1 MKNILITIIILLSL
15 ITIYLIYISY
25 IKNREEKFTSYR
37 TVYISDN
44 IDNLNDRD
52 DRDGRDN
59 RNIISNTSGA
69 GTASREK
76 QATFAISSDVMV
88 KSIDYMKRNNKISR
102 YILGVST
109 DDYKFLIDPYINKY
123 ILNNKLSNTEV
134 FKDGI
139 FVCLSP
145 TRFGIEKCIWDF
157 TNKVIAYVYMSDYL
171 FIQALIKAYRQDKT
185 RIRLR
190 KIKLEDLKRSDKQF
204 DYLITYVVI
213 GSEYMAILKYS
224 RYFISGLKD
233 MDISRIKAFYPVIRA
248 NYESV
253 QYYFNKDTENTEN
266 TEDTENTRDT
276 SYDLYLSKDKMLLPI
291 MNYDIVNNI
300 ENFITRLEMPKDYL
314 EAIDESYGGNTEFG
328 SSGSYGCYG
337 NNKIVNKFECDS
349 YYTKEGN
356 PKDYYSIWDKKC
368 ATNEECPYYKKN
380 TRYENS
386 RGGCINGNCE
396 FPVGVKK
403 IGFTKYNDDE
413 YNRPLCYNCQD
424 TTDLNCCTNIKEL
437 QDKNANANG
446 NANANAV
453 GINNDYVFEND
464 TEDRKLNNLNTIIS
478 LLDYRSI

>member
-1 MKNILITIIILLSL
+1 MKYILITILILLSL

-44 IDNLNDRD
+44 IDNLNDYE
-52 DRDGRDN
+52 GRDIN
-59 RNIISNTSGA
+59 SSATASTASTASIASI
-69 GTASREK
+69 ASREK

-253 QYYFNKDTENTEN
+253 QYYFNKDTENTE
-266 TEDTENTRDT
+266 DTENTRDT
-276 SYDLYLSKDKMLLPI
+276 TYDLYLSNDKMLLPI

-314 EAIDESYGGNTEFG
+314 EVIDESYGGNTEFG

-337 NNKIVNKFECDS
+337 NSKIVNKFECDS

-403 IGFTKYNDDE
+403 IGYTKYNDED
-413 YNRPLCYNCQD
+413 YNRALCYNCQD
-424 TTDLNCCTNIKEL
+424 TTDLSCCANIKEF
-437 QDKNANANG
+437 QDKNGNSNG
-446 NANANAV
+446 NGNDV

-464 TEDRKLNNLNTIIS
+464 TEDRKKNNLNTIIS

>member
-1 MKNILITIIILLSL
+1 MKYILITILILLSL

-25 IKNREEKFTSYR
+25 IKSCKEKFTSYR
-37 TVYISDN
+37 TVYITDN

-52 DRDGRDN
+52 
-59 RNIISNTSGA
+59 IISNSSVA
-69 GTASREK
+69 STAK
-76 QATFAISSDVMV
+76 NATFAISSDIMV

-109 DDYKFLIDPYINKY
+109 DDYKLLIDPYINKY

-145 TRFGIEKCIWDF
+145 TRFGIEQCIWDF
-157 TNKVIAYVYMSDYL
+157 TNKVVAYVYMSDYL
-171 FIQALIKAYRQDKT
+171 FIQALIKAYRQDIKS
-185 RIRLR
+185 IRLR
-190 KIKLEDLKRSDKQF
+190 KIKLEDLKMSYKQF

-224 RYFISGLKD
+224 KYFISGLKD
-233 MDISRIKAFYPVIRA
+233 MDISRIKAFYPVIKA

-253 QYYFNKDTENTEN
+253 RFYFNKDTDNTDN
-266 TEDTENTRDT
+266 TEDTRDT
-276 SYDLYLSKDKMLLPI
+276 TYDLYLSKDKMLLPI

-314 EAIDESYGGNTEFG
+314 EVIDESYGGNTEFG

-403 IGFTKYNDDE
+403 IGFTKYNDEE
-413 YNRPLCYNCQD
+413 YNRPHCYNCQD
-424 TTDLNCCTNIKEL
+424 TTDLNCCANIKEF
-437 QDKNANANG
+437 QDKNG
-446 NANANAV
+446 I

>member
-1 MKNILITIIILLSL
+1 MKYILITILILLSL

-25 IKNREEKFTSYR
+25 IKSCKEKFTSYR
-37 TVYISDN
+37 TVYITDN

-52 DRDGRDN
+52 
-59 RNIISNTSGA
+59 IISNSSVA
-69 GTASREK
+69 STAK
-76 QATFAISSDVMV
+76 NATFAISSDIMV

-109 DDYKFLIDPYINKY
+109 DDYKLLIDPYINKY

-145 TRFGIEKCIWDF
+145 TRFGIEQCIWDF
-157 TNKVIAYVYMSDYL
+157 TNKVVAYVYMSDYL
-171 FIQALIKAYRQDKT
+171 FIQALIKAYRQDIKS
-185 RIRLR
+185 IRLR

-213 GSEYMAILKYS
+213 GSEYMAMLKYS
-224 RYFISGLKD
+224 KYFISGLKD
-233 MDISRIKAFYPVIRA
+233 MDISRIKAFYPVIKA

-253 QYYFNKDTENTEN
+253 RFYFNKDSDNTDN
-266 TEDTENTRDT
+266 TEDTRDT
-276 SYDLYLSKDKMLLPI
+276 TYDLYLSKDKMLLPI

-314 EAIDESYGGNTEFG
+314 EVIDESYGGNTEFG

-403 IGFTKYNDDE
+403 IGFTKYNDEE
-413 YNRPLCYNCQD
+413 YNRPHCYNCQD
-424 TTDLNCCTNIKEL
+424 TTDLNCCANIKEF
-437 QDKNANANG
+437 QDKNG
-446 NANANAV
+446 I

>member
-1 MKNILITIIILLSL
+1 MKYILITILILLSL

-25 IKNREEKFTSYR
+25 IKSCKEKFTSYR

-44 IDNLNDRD
+44 IDNLNDY
-52 DRDGRDN
+52 DN
-59 RNIISNTSGA
+59 RDINSSTTGEVRA
-69 GTASREK
+69 EK

-88 KSIDYMKRNNKISR
+88 KSIDYMKRNNKISK

-109 DDYKFLIDPYINKY
+109 DDYKLLIDPYINKY
-123 ILNNKLSNTEV
+123 ILNNNLSNTEI

-145 TRFGIEKCIWDF
+145 TRFGIEQCIWDF
-157 TNKVIAYVYMSDYL
+157 TNKVIAYIYMSDYL
-171 FIQALIKAYRQDKT
+171 FIQALIKAYRQDIKS
-185 RIRLR
+185 IRLR

-224 RYFISGLKD
+224 KYFISGLKD
-233 MDISRIKAFYPVIRA
+233 MDISRIKAFYPVIKA

-253 QYYFNKDTENTEN
+253 RFYFNKDTE
-266 TEDTENTRDT
+266 DTTH
-276 SYDLYLSKDKMLLPI
+276 DLYLSNDKMLLPI

-314 EAIDESYGGNTEFG
+314 EVIDESYGGDTEFG

-396 FPVGVKK
+396 FPIGVKK
-403 IGFTKYNDDE
+403 IGYTKYNDEE

-424 TTDLNCCTNIKEL
+424 TTDLNCCANIKEY
-437 QDKNANANG
+437 QDKIGNG
-446 NANANAV
+446 NGNDV
-453 GINNDYVFEND
+453 EINNDYIFEND
-464 TEDRKLNNLNTIIS
+464 TADRKKSNLNTIIS

>member
-1 MKNILITIIILLSL
+1 MKYILITILILLSL

-25 IKNREEKFTSYR
+25 IKSCKEKFTSYR
-37 TVYISDN
+37 TVYITDN

-52 DRDGRDN
+52 
-59 RNIISNTSGA
+59 IISNSSV
-69 GTASREK
+69 ASAAK
-76 QATFAISSDVMV
+76 NATFAISSDIMV

-109 DDYKFLIDPYINKY
+109 DDYKLLIDPYINKY

-145 TRFGIEKCIWDF
+145 TRFGIEQCIWDF
-157 TNKVIAYVYMSDYL
+157 TNKVVAYVYMSDYL
-171 FIQALIKAYRQDKT
+171 FIQALIKAYRQDIKS
-185 RIRLR
+185 IRLR
-190 KIKLEDLKRSDKQF
+190 KIKLEDLKRTDKQF

-224 RYFISGLKD
+224 KYFISGLKD
-233 MDISRIKAFYPVIRA
+233 MDISRIKAFYPVIKA

-253 QYYFNKDTENTEN
+253 RFYFNKDTDNTDN
-266 TEDTENTRDT
+266 TEDTRDT
-276 SYDLYLSKDKMLLPI
+276 TYDLYLSKDKMLLPI

-314 EAIDESYGGNTEFG
+314 EVIDESYGGNTEFG

-403 IGFTKYNDDE
+403 IGFTKYNDEE
-413 YNRPLCYNCQD
+413 YNRPHCYNCQD
-424 TTDLNCCTNIKEL
+424 TTDLNCCANIKEF
-437 QDKNANANG
+437 QDKNG
-446 NANANAV
+446 I

>member
-1 MKNILITIIILLSL
+1 MKYILITILILLSL

-25 IKNREEKFTSYR
+25 IKSCKEKFTSYR
-37 TVYISDN
+37 TVYITDN
-44 IDNLNDRD
+44 IDNLNDSD
-52 DRDGRDN
+52 
-59 RNIISNTSGA
+59 IISNSSVA
-69 GTASREK
+69 STAK
-76 QATFAISSDVMV
+76 NATFAISSDIMV

-109 DDYKFLIDPYINKY
+109 DDYKLLIDPYINKY

-145 TRFGIEKCIWDF
+145 TRFGIEQCIWDF
-157 TNKVIAYVYMSDYL
+157 TNKVVAYVYMSDYL
-171 FIQALIKAYRQDKT
+171 FIQALIKAYRQDIKS
-185 RIRLR
+185 IRLR

-224 RYFISGLKD
+224 KYFISGLKD
-233 MDISRIKAFYPVIRA
+233 MDISRIKAFYPVIKA

-253 QYYFNKDTENTEN
+253 RFYFNKDSDNTEN
-266 TEDTENTRDT
+266 TEDTRDT
-276 SYDLYLSKDKMLLPI
+276 TYDLYLSKDKMLLPI

-314 EAIDESYGGNTEFG
+314 EVIDESYGGNTEFG

-349 YYTKEGN
+349 FYTKEGN

-403 IGFTKYNDDE
+403 IGFTKYNDEE
-413 YNRPLCYNCQD
+413 YNRPHCYNCQD
-424 TTDLNCCTNIKEL
+424 TTDLNCCANIKEF
-437 QDKNANANG
+437 QDKNG
-446 NANANAV
+446 I

>member
-1 MKNILITIIILLSL
+1 MKYILITILILLSL

-25 IKNREEKFTSYR
+25 IKSCKEKFTSYR
-37 TVYISDN
+37 TVYITDN

-52 DRDGRDN
+52 
-59 RNIISNTSGA
+59 IISNSSVA
-69 GTASREK
+69 STAK
-76 QATFAISSDVMV
+76 NATFAISSDIMV

-109 DDYKFLIDPYINKY
+109 DDYKLLIDPYINKY

-145 TRFGIEKCIWDF
+145 TRFGIEQCIWDF
-157 TNKVIAYVYMSDYL
+157 TNKVVAYVYMSDYL
-171 FIQALIKAYRQDKT
+171 FIQALIKAYRQDIKS
-185 RIRLR
+185 IRLR

-213 GSEYMAILKYS
+213 GSEYMAMLKYS
-224 RYFISGLKD
+224 KYFISGLKD
-233 MDISRIKAFYPVIRA
+233 MDISRIKAFYPVIKA

-253 QYYFNKDTENTEN
+253 RFYFNKDSDNTEN
-266 TEDTENTRDT
+266 TEDTRDT
-276 SYDLYLSKDKMLLPI
+276 TYDLYLSKDKMLLPI

-314 EAIDESYGGNTEFG
+314 EVIDESYGGNTEFG

-349 YYTKEGN
+349 FYTKEGN

-403 IGFTKYNDDE
+403 IGFTKYNDEE
-413 YNRPLCYNCQD
+413 YNRPHCYNCQD
-424 TTDLNCCTNIKEL
+424 TTDLNCCANIKEF
-437 QDKNANANG
+437 QDKNG
-446 NANANAV
+446 I

-464 TEDRKLNNLNTIIS
+464 TDDRKLNNLNTIIS

>member
-1 MKNILITIIILLSL
+1 MKYILITILILLSL

-25 IKNREEKFTSYR
+25 IKSCKEKFTSYR
-37 TVYISDN
+37 TVYITDN

-52 DRDGRDN
+52 
-59 RNIISNTSGA
+59 IISNSSVA
-69 GTASREK
+69 STAK
-76 QATFAISSDVMV
+76 NATFAISSDIMV

-109 DDYKFLIDPYINKY
+109 DDYKLLIDPYINKY

-145 TRFGIEKCIWDF
+145 TRFGIEQCIWDF
-157 TNKVIAYVYMSDYL
+157 TNKVVAYVYMSDYL
-171 FIQALIKAYRQDKT
+171 FIQALIKAYRQDIKS
-185 RIRLR
+185 IRLR
-190 KIKLEDLKRSDKQF
+190 KIKLEDLKMSYKQF

-213 GSEYMAILKYS
+213 GSEYMAMLKYS
-224 RYFISGLKD
+224 KYFISGLKD
-233 MDISRIKAFYPVIRA
+233 MDISRIKAFYPVIKA

-253 QYYFNKDTENTEN
+253 RFYFNKDTDNTDN
-266 TEDTENTRDT
+266 TEDTRDT
-276 SYDLYLSKDKMLLPI
+276 TYDLYLSKDKMLLPI

-314 EAIDESYGGNTEFG
+314 EVIDESYGGNTEFG

-349 YYTKEGN
+349 FYTKEGN

-403 IGFTKYNDDE
+403 IGFTKYNDEE
-413 YNRPLCYNCQD
+413 YNRPHCYNCQD
-424 TTDLNCCTNIKEL
+424 TTDLNCCANIKEF
-437 QDKNANANG
+437 QDKNG
-446 NANANAV
+446 I

>member
-1 MKNILITIIILLSL
+1 MKYILITILILLSL

-25 IKNREEKFTSYR
+25 IKSCKEKFTSYR
-37 TVYISDN
+37 TVYITDN

-52 DRDGRDN
+52 
-59 RNIISNTSGA
+59 IISNSSVA
-69 GTASREK
+69 STAK
-76 QATFAISSDVMV
+76 NATFAISSDIMV

-109 DDYKFLIDPYINKY
+109 DDYKLLIDPYINKY

-145 TRFGIEKCIWDF
+145 TRFGIEQCIWDF
-157 TNKVIAYVYMSDYL
+157 TNKVVAYVYMSDYL
-171 FIQALIKAYRQDKT
+171 FIQALIKAYRQDIKS
-185 RIRLR
+185 IRLR

-224 RYFISGLKD
+224 KYFISGLKD
-233 MDISRIKAFYPVIRA
+233 MDISRIKAFYPVIKA

-253 QYYFNKDTENTEN
+253 RFYFNKDTENTE
-266 TEDTENTRDT
+266 DTRDT
-276 SYDLYLSKDKMLLPI
+276 TYDLYLSNDKMLLPI

-314 EAIDESYGGNTEFG
+314 EVIDESYGGNTEFG

-337 NNKIVNKFECDS
+337 NSKIVNKFECDS

-403 IGFTKYNDDE
+403 IGYTKYNDEE

-424 TTDLNCCTNIKEL
+424 TTDLNCCANIKEF
-437 QDKNANANG
+437 QDKNG
-446 NANANAV
+446 I

>member
-1 MKNILITIIILLSL
+1 MKYILITILILLSL

-25 IKNREEKFTSYR
+25 IKSCKEKFTSYR
-37 TVYISDN
+37 TVYITDN

-52 DRDGRDN
+52 
-59 RNIISNTSGA
+59 IISNSSV
-69 GTASREK
+69 ASAAK
-76 QATFAISSDVMV
+76 NATFAISSDIMV

-109 DDYKFLIDPYINKY
+109 DDYKLLIDPYINKY

-145 TRFGIEKCIWDF
+145 TRFGIEQCIWDF
-157 TNKVIAYVYMSDYL
+157 ANKVVAYVYMSDYL
-171 FIQALIKAYRQDKT
+171 FIQALIKAYRQDIKS
-185 RIRLR
+185 IRLR
-190 KIKLEDLKRSDKQF
+190 KIKLEDLKMSYKQF

-224 RYFISGLKD
+224 KYFISGLKD
-233 MDISRIKAFYPVIRA
+233 MDISRIKAFYPVIKA

-253 QYYFNKDTENTEN
+253 RFYFNKDTDNTDN
-266 TEDTENTRDT
+266 TEDTRDT
-276 SYDLYLSKDKMLLPI
+276 TYDLYLSKDKMLLPI

-314 EAIDESYGGNTEFG
+314 EVIDESYGGNTEFG

-403 IGFTKYNDDE
+403 IGFTKYNDEE
-413 YNRPLCYNCQD
+413 YNRPHCYNCQD
-424 TTDLNCCTNIKEL
+424 TTDLNCCANIKEF
-437 QDKNANANG
+437 QDKNG
-446 NANANAV
+446 I

>member
-1 MKNILITIIILLSL
+1 MKYILITILILLSL

-44 IDNLNDRD
+44 IDNLNDYE
-52 DRDGRDN
+52 GRDIN
-59 RNIISNTSGA
+59 SSATASTASTASIASI
-69 GTASREK
+69 ASREK

-109 DDYKFLIDPYINKY
+109 DDYKLLIDPYINKY

-145 TRFGIEKCIWDF
+145 TRFGIEQCIWDF
-157 TNKVIAYVYMSDYL
+157 TNKVVAYVYMSDYL

-233 MDISRIKAFYPVIRA
+233 MDISRIKAFYPVIKA

-253 QYYFNKDTENTEN
+253 RFYFNKDTENTEN
-266 TEDTENTRDT
+266 TEDTRDT
-276 SYDLYLSKDKMLLPI
+276 TYDLYLSNDKMLLPI

-314 EAIDESYGGNTEFG
+314 EVIDESYGGNTEFG

-337 NNKIVNKFECDS
+337 NSKIVNKFECDS

-403 IGFTKYNDDE
+403 IGYTKYNDED
-413 YNRPLCYNCQD
+413 YNRALCYNCQD
-424 TTDLNCCTNIKEL
+424 TTDLSCCANIKEF
-437 QDKNANANG
+437 QDKNGNSNG
-446 NANANAV
+446 NGNDV

-464 TEDRKLNNLNTIIS
+464 TEDRKKNNLNTIIS

>member
-1 MKNILITIIILLSL
+1 MKSC
-15 ITIYLIYISY
+15 
-25 IKNREEKFTSYR
+25 KEKFTSYR
-37 TVYISDN
+37 TVYITDN
-44 IDNLNDRD
+44 IDNLNDSD
-52 DRDGRDN
+52 
-59 RNIISNTSGA
+59 IISNSSV
-69 GTASREK
+69 ASAAK
-76 QATFAISSDVMV
+76 NATFAISSDIMV

-109 DDYKFLIDPYINKY
+109 DDYKLLIDPYINKY

-145 TRFGIEKCIWDF
+145 TRFGIEQCIWDF
-157 TNKVIAYVYMSDYL
+157 TNKVVAYVYMSDYL
-171 FIQALIKAYRQDKT
+171 FIQALIKAYRQDIKS
-185 RIRLR
+185 IRLR

-224 RYFISGLKD
+224 KYFISGLKD
-233 MDISRIKAFYPVIRA
+233 MDISRIKAFYPVIKA

-253 QYYFNKDTENTEN
+253 RFYFNKDTDNTDN
-266 TEDTENTRDT
+266 TEDTRDT
-276 SYDLYLSKDKMLLPI
+276 TYDLYLSKDKMLLPI

-314 EAIDESYGGNTEFG
+314 EVIDESYGGNTEFG

-403 IGFTKYNDDE
+403 IGFTKYNDEE
-413 YNRPLCYNCQD
+413 YNRPHCYNCQD
-424 TTDLNCCTNIKEL
+424 TTDLNCCANIKEF
-437 QDKNANANG
+437 QDKNG
-446 NANANAV
+446 I

>member
-1 MKNILITIIILLSL
+1 MKYILITILILLSL

-44 IDNLNDRD
+44 IDNLNDY
-52 DRDGRDN
+52 DGRDIN
-59 RNIISNTSGA
+59 SSATASTASIASI
-69 GTASREK
+69 ASREK
-76 QATFAISSDVMV
+76 QAIFAISSDIMV

-109 DDYKFLIDPYINKY
+109 DDYKLLIDPYINKY

-145 TRFGIEKCIWDF
+145 TRFGIEQCIWDF
-157 TNKVIAYVYMSDYL
+157 TNKVVAYVYMSDYL

-233 MDISRIKAFYPVIRA
+233 MDISRIKAFYPVIKA

-253 QYYFNKDTENTEN
+253 RFYFNKDTENTEN
-266 TEDTENTRDT
+266 TEDTRDT
-276 SYDLYLSKDKMLLPI
+276 TYDLYLSNDKMLLPI

-314 EAIDESYGGNTEFG
+314 EVIDESYGGNTEFG
-328 SSGSYGCYG
+328 NSGSYGCYG

-403 IGFTKYNDDE
+403 IGYTKYNDEE

-424 TTDLNCCTNIKEL
+424 TTDLNCCANIKEF
-437 QDKNANANG
+437 QDKNGNSNG
-446 NANANAV
+446 NGNDI

-464 TEDRKLNNLNTIIS
+464 TEDRKKNNLNTIIS

>member
-1 MKNILITIIILLSL
+1 MLINILILLSL

-25 IKNREEKFTSYR
+25 IKSCEEKFSLNK

-44 IDNLNDRD
+44 IDNLNDK
-52 DRDGRDN
+52 
-59 RNIISNTSGA
+59 NIISNTTNEA
-69 GTASREK
+69 TASTEK
-76 QATFAISSDVMV
+76 NATFAISSDIMV
-88 KSIDYMKRNNKISR
+88 KSIDYMKRNNNITR

-109 DDYKFLIDPYINKY
+109 DNYKLLIDPYINKY
-123 ILNNKLSNTEV
+123 ILNNKLSNTNIY
-134 FKDGI
+134 KDGI
-139 FVCLSP
+139 FICMSP
-145 TRFGIEKCIWDF
+145 TRYGIEQCIWDF
-157 TNKVIAYVYMSDYL
+157 TNKVVAYVYMSDYI
-171 FIQALIKAYRQDKT
+171 FIQAVIKAYRQNIKN
-185 RIRLR
+185 IRLR
-190 KIKLEDLKRSDKQF
+190 KIKLEDLNSTNKQF
-204 DYLITYVVI
+204 DYLFTYVVI
-213 GSEYMAILKYS
+213 GSEYMEKLKYS
-224 RYFISGLKD
+224 KYFIIGLKD
-233 MDISRIKAFYPVIRA
+233 MDISRIKAFYPVIKA

-253 QYYFNKDTENTEN
+253 RFYFNKDTE
-266 TEDTENTRDT
+266 DTT
-276 SYDLYLSKDKMLLPI
+276 YDLYLNNDKMLLPI

-314 EAIDESYGGNTEFG
+314 EAMDESYEGGN
-328 SSGSYGCYG
+328 SGNRGNYGCYG

-403 IGFTKYNDDE
+403 IGYTKYNDEE
-413 YNRPLCYNCQD
+413 YNRALCYNCQD
-424 TTDLNCCTNIKEL
+424 TTDLSCCANIKDF
-437 QDKNANANG
+437 QDKNG
-446 NANANAV
+446 V

-464 TEDRKLNNLNTIIS
+464 ADDRKNNNLNTIIS

>member
-1 MKNILITIIILLSL
+1 MKYILITILILLSL

-25 IKNREEKFTSYR
+25 IKSCKEKFTSYR
-37 TVYISDN
+37 TVYITDN

-52 DRDGRDN
+52 
-59 RNIISNTSGA
+59 IISNSSVA
-69 GTASREK
+69 STAK
-76 QATFAISSDVMV
+76 NATFAISSDIMV

-109 DDYKFLIDPYINKY
+109 DDYKLLIDPYINKY
-123 ILNNKLSNTEV
+123 IWNNKLSNTEV

-145 TRFGIEKCIWDF
+145 TRFGIEQCIWDF
-157 TNKVIAYVYMSDYL
+157 TNKVVAYVYMSDYL
-171 FIQALIKAYRQDKT
+171 FIQALIKAYRQDIKS
-185 RIRLR
+185 IRLR

-224 RYFISGLKD
+224 KYFISGLKD
-233 MDISRIKAFYPVIRA
+233 MDISRIKAFYPVIKA

-253 QYYFNKDTENTEN
+253 RFYFNKDTDNTDN
-266 TEDTENTRDT
+266 TEDTRDT
-276 SYDLYLSKDKMLLPI
+276 TYDLYLSKDKMLLPI

-314 EAIDESYGGNTEFG
+314 EVIDESYGGNTEFG

-403 IGFTKYNDDE
+403 IGFTKYNDEE
-413 YNRPLCYNCQD
+413 YNRPHCYNCQD
-424 TTDLNCCTNIKEL
+424 TTDLNCCANIKEF
-437 QDKNANANG
+437 QDKNG
-446 NANANAV
+446 I

>member
-1 MKNILITIIILLSL
+1 MKYILITILILLSL

-25 IKNREEKFTSYR
+25 IKSCKEKFTSYR
-37 TVYISDN
+37 TVYITDN

-52 DRDGRDN
+52 
-59 RNIISNTSGA
+59 IISNSSVA
-69 GTASREK
+69 STAK
-76 QATFAISSDVMV
+76 NATFAISSDIMV

-109 DDYKFLIDPYINKY
+109 DDYKLLIDPYINKY

-145 TRFGIEKCIWDF
+145 TRFGIEQCIWDF
-157 TNKVIAYVYMSDYL
+157 TNKVVAYVYMSDYL
-171 FIQALIKAYRQDKT
+171 FIQALIKAYRQDIKS
-185 RIRLR
+185 IRLR

-224 RYFISGLKD
+224 KYFISGLKD
-233 MDISRIKAFYPVIRA
+233 MDISRIKAFYPVIKA

-253 QYYFNKDTENTEN
+253 RFYFNKDSDNTDN
-266 TEDTENTRDT
+266 TEDTRDT
-276 SYDLYLSKDKMLLPI
+276 TYDLYLSKDKMLLPI

-314 EAIDESYGGNTEFG
+314 EVIDESYGGNTEFG

-403 IGFTKYNDDE
+403 IGFTKYNDEE
-413 YNRPLCYNCQD
+413 YNRPHCYNCQD
-424 TTDLNCCTNIKEL
+424 TTDLNCCANIKEF
-437 QDKNANANG
+437 QDKNG
-446 NANANAV
+446 I

>member
-1 MKNILITIIILLSL
+1 MKYILITILILLSL

-25 IKNREEKFTSYR
+25 IKSCKEKFTSYR
-37 TVYISDN
+37 TVYITDN
-44 IDNLNDRD
+44 IDNLNDSD
-52 DRDGRDN
+52 
-59 RNIISNTSGA
+59 IISNSSVA
-69 GTASREK
+69 STAK
-76 QATFAISSDVMV
+76 NATFAISSDIMV

-109 DDYKFLIDPYINKY
+109 DDYKLLIDPYINKY

-145 TRFGIEKCIWDF
+145 TRFGIEQCIWDF
-157 TNKVIAYVYMSDYL
+157 TNKVVAYVYMSDYL
-171 FIQALIKAYRQDKT
+171 FIQALIKAYRQDIKS
-185 RIRLR
+185 IRLR
-190 KIKLEDLKRSDKQF
+190 KIKLEDLKRTDKQF

-224 RYFISGLKD
+224 KYFISGLKD
-233 MDISRIKAFYPVIRA
+233 MDISRIKAFYPVIKA

-253 QYYFNKDTENTEN
+253 RFYFNKDTDNTDN
-266 TEDTENTRDT
+266 TEDTRDT
-276 SYDLYLSKDKMLLPI
+276 TYDLYLSKDKMLLPI

-314 EAIDESYGGNTEFG
+314 EVIDESYGGNTEFG

-403 IGFTKYNDDE
+403 IGFTKYNDEE
-413 YNRPLCYNCQD
+413 YNRPHCYNCQD
-424 TTDLNCCTNIKEL
+424 TTDLNCCANIKEF
-437 QDKNANANG
+437 QDKNG
-446 NANANAV
+446 I

>member
-15 ITIYLIYISY
+15 IIIYLIYISY
-25 IKNREEKFTSYR
+25 IKNCEEKFTSYR

-44 IDNLNDRD
+44 IDNLNDR
-52 DRDGRDN
+52 
-59 RNIISNTSGA
+59 NIISRTASTASGA
-69 GTASREK
+69 SAEK

-88 KSIDYMKRNNKISR
+88 KSIDYMKRNNRITR

-109 DDYKFLIDPYINKY
+109 DDYKLLIDPYINKY
-123 ILNNKLSNTEV
+123 ILNNKLSNTDI

-145 TRFGIEKCIWDF
+145 TRFGIEQCIWDF
-157 TNKVIAYVYMSDYL
+157 TNKVVAYVYMSDYL

-190 KIKLEDLKRSDKQF
+190 KIKLEDLKSSDKQF

-224 RYFISGLKD
+224 KYFISGLKD
-233 MDISRIKAFYPVIRA
+233 MDISRIKAFYPVIRE

-253 QYYFNKDTENTEN
+253 RFYFNKDTED
-266 TEDTENTRDT
+266 TEDTT
-276 SYDLYLSKDKMLLPI
+276 YDLYLSNDKMLLPI

-328 SSGSYGCYG
+328 NSGSYGCYG

-396 FPVGVKK
+396 FPIGVKK
-403 IGFTKYNDDE
+403 IGFTKYNDEE
-413 YNRPLCYNCQD
+413 YNRALCYNCPD
-424 TTDLNCCTNIKEL
+424 TTDLSCCANIKDF
-437 QDKNANANG
+437 QDKNG
-446 NANANAV
+446 V

-464 TEDRKLNNLNTIIS
+464 KGDRKNNNLNTIIS

>member
-1 MKNILITIIILLSL
+1 MKYILITILILLSL

-25 IKNREEKFTSYR
+25 IKNCEEKFSTYR

-44 IDNLNDRD
+44 IDNLNDIND
-52 DRDGRDN
+52 INDSD
-59 RNIISNTSGA
+59 IISNTSGA
-69 GTASREK
+69 STASKEK

-88 KSIDYMKRNNKISR
+88 KSIDYMKRNNRITR

-109 DDYKFLIDPYINKY
+109 DDYKLLIDPYINKY

-139 FVCLSP
+139 FICLSP
-145 TRFGIEKCIWDF
+145 TRFGIEECIWDF
-157 TNKVIAYVYMSDYL
+157 TNKVVAYVYMSDYL
-171 FIQALIKAYRQDKT
+171 FIQALIKAYRQDIT

-213 GSEYMAILKYS
+213 GSEYMKTLKYS
-224 RYFISGLKD
+224 KYFISGLKD
-233 MDISRIKAFYPVIRA
+233 MDISRIKVFYPVIRA

-253 QYYFNKDTENTEN
+253 RFYFNKDTE
-266 TEDTENTRDT
+266 DTT
-276 SYDLYLSKDKMLLPI
+276 YDLYLSNDKMLLPI

-314 EAIDESYGGNTEFG
+314 EAIDESYEGSG
-328 SSGSYGCYG
+328 SSGNYGCYG

-396 FPVGVKK
+396 LPIGVKK
-403 IGFTKYNDDE
+403 IGYTKYNDED
-413 YNRPLCYNCQD
+413 YNRPLCYNCPD
-424 TTDLNCCTNIKEL
+424 TTDLSCCANIKEI
-437 QDKNANANG
+437 QDKNANAN
-446 NANANAV
+446 ANDV

-464 TEDRKLNNLNTIIS
+464 REDRKKNNLNTIIS

>member
-1 MKNILITIIILLSL
+1 MKYILITILILLSL

-25 IKNREEKFTSYR
+25 IKSCKEKFTSYR
-37 TVYISDN
+37 TVYITDN

-52 DRDGRDN
+52 
-59 RNIISNTSGA
+59 IISNSSVA
-69 GTASREK
+69 STAK
-76 QATFAISSDVMV
+76 NATFAISSDIMV

-109 DDYKFLIDPYINKY
+109 DDYKLLIDPYINKY

-145 TRFGIEKCIWDF
+145 TRFGIEQCIWDF
-157 TNKVIAYVYMSDYL
+157 TNKVVAYVYMSDYL
-171 FIQALIKAYRQDKT
+171 FIQALIKAYRQDIKS
-185 RIRLR
+185 IRLR
-190 KIKLEDLKRSDKQF
+190 KIKLEDLKMSDKQF

-224 RYFISGLKD
+224 KYFISGLKD
-233 MDISRIKAFYPVIRA
+233 MDISRIKAFYPVIKA

-253 QYYFNKDTENTEN
+253 RFYFNKDTDNTDN
-266 TEDTENTRDT
+266 TEDTRDT
-276 SYDLYLSKDKMLLPI
+276 TYDLYLSKDKMLLPI

-314 EAIDESYGGNTEFG
+314 EVIDESYGGNTEFG

-403 IGFTKYNDDE
+403 IGFTKYNDEE
-413 YNRPLCYNCQD
+413 YNRPHCYNCQD
-424 TTDLNCCTNIKEL
+424 TTDLNCCANIKEF
-437 QDKNANANG
+437 QDKNG
-446 NANANAV
+446 I

>member
-1 MKNILITIIILLSL
+1 MKYILITILILLSL

-25 IKNREEKFTSYR
+25 IKIREEKFTSYR

-44 IDNLNDRD
+44 IDNLNDY
-52 DRDGRDN
+52 DGRDIN
-59 RNIISNTSGA
+59 SSA
-69 GTASREK
+69 TASREK

-109 DDYKFLIDPYINKY
+109 DDYKLLIDPYINKY

-145 TRFGIEKCIWDF
+145 TRFGIEQCIWDF
-157 TNKVIAYVYMSDYL
+157 TNKVVAYVYMSDYL
-171 FIQALIKAYRQDKT
+171 FIQALIKAYRQDIKS
-185 RIRLR
+185 IRLR

-224 RYFISGLKD
+224 KYFISGLKD
-233 MDISRIKAFYPVIRA
+233 MDISRIKAFYPVIKA

-253 QYYFNKDTENTEN
+253 RFYFNKDTENTEN
-266 TEDTENTRDT
+266 TEDTRDT
-276 SYDLYLSKDKMLLPI
+276 TYDLYLSNDKMLLPI
-291 MNYDIVNNI
+291 MKYDIVNNI

-314 EAIDESYGGNTEFG
+314 EVIDESYGGNTEFG

-403 IGFTKYNDDE
+403 IGYTKYNDED
-413 YNRPLCYNCQD
+413 YNRALCYNCQD
-424 TTDLNCCTNIKEL
+424 TTDLNCCANIKEL
-437 QDKNANANG
+437 QDKNGNSNG
-446 NANANAV
+446 NGNDV

-464 TEDRKLNNLNTIIS
+464 TEDRKKNNLNTIIS

>member
-1 MKNILITIIILLSL
+1 MKYILITILILLSL

-25 IKNREEKFTSYR
+25 IKSCKEKFTSYR
-37 TVYISDN
+37 TVYITDN

-52 DRDGRDN
+52 
-59 RNIISNTSGA
+59 IISNSSVA
-69 GTASREK
+69 STAK
-76 QATFAISSDVMV
+76 NATFAISSDIMV

-109 DDYKFLIDPYINKY
+109 DDYKLLIDPYINKY

-145 TRFGIEKCIWDF
+145 TRFGIEQCIWDF
-157 TNKVIAYVYMSDYL
+157 TNKVVAYVYMSDYL
-171 FIQALIKAYRQDKT
+171 FIQALIKAYRQDIKS
-185 RIRLR
+185 IRLR
-190 KIKLEDLKRSDKQF
+190 KIKLEDLKMSYKQF

-213 GSEYMAILKYS
+213 GSEYMAMLKYS
-224 RYFISGLKD
+224 KYFISGLKD
-233 MDISRIKAFYPVIRA
+233 MDISRIKAFYPVIKA

-253 QYYFNKDTENTEN
+253 RFYFNKDSDNTDN
-266 TEDTENTRDT
+266 TEDTRDT
-276 SYDLYLSKDKMLLPI
+276 TYDLYLSKDKMLLPI

-314 EAIDESYGGNTEFG
+314 EVIDESYGGNTEFG

-403 IGFTKYNDDE
+403 IGFTKYNDEE
-413 YNRPLCYNCQD
+413 YNRPHCYNCQD
-424 TTDLNCCTNIKEL
+424 TTDLNCCANIKEF
-437 QDKNANANG
+437 QDKNG
-446 NANANAV
+446 I

-464 TEDRKLNNLNTIIS
+464 TDDRKLNNLNTIIS

>member
-1 MKNILITIIILLSL
+1 MKYILITILILLSL

-25 IKNREEKFTSYR
+25 IKSCKEKFTSYR
-37 TVYISDN
+37 TVYITDN

-52 DRDGRDN
+52 
-59 RNIISNTSGA
+59 IISNSSV
-69 GTASREK
+69 ASAAK
-76 QATFAISSDVMV
+76 NATFAISSDIMV

-109 DDYKFLIDPYINKY
+109 DDYKLLIDPYINKY

-145 TRFGIEKCIWDF
+145 TRFGIEQCIWDF
-157 TNKVIAYVYMSDYL
+157 TNKVVAYVYMSDYL
-171 FIQALIKAYRQDKT
+171 FIQALIKAYRQDIKS
-185 RIRLR
+185 IRLR

-224 RYFISGLKD
+224 KYFISGLKD
-233 MDISRIKAFYPVIRA
+233 MDISRIKAFYPVIKA

-253 QYYFNKDTENTEN
+253 RFYFNKDTDNTDN
-266 TEDTENTRDT
+266 TEDTRDT
-276 SYDLYLSKDKMLLPI
+276 TYDLYLSKDKMLLPI

-314 EAIDESYGGNTEFG
+314 EVIDESYGGNTEFG

-403 IGFTKYNDDE
+403 IGFTKYNDEE
-413 YNRPLCYNCQD
+413 YNRPHCYNCQD
-424 TTDLNCCTNIKEL
+424 TTDLNCCANIKEF
-437 QDKNANANG
+437 QDKNG
-446 NANANAV
+446 I

>member
-15 ITIYLIYISY
+15 ITTYLIYTSY

-52 DRDGRDN
+52 DRD
-59 RNIISNTSGA
+59 IISNTSGA
-69 GTASREK
+69 DRASQASTTSGASGASGEK

-145 TRFGIEKCIWDF
+145 TRFGIEECIWDF
-157 TNKVIAYVYMSDYL
+157 TNKVVAYVYMSDYL
-171 FIQALIKAYRQDKT
+171 FIQALIKAYRQDIT

-190 KIKLEDLKRSDKQF
+190 KIKLEDLKSSDKQF

-213 GSEYMAILKYS
+213 GSEYMALLKYS

-253 QYYFNKDTENTEN
+253 RFYFNKDTE
-266 TEDTENTRDT
+266 DTT
-276 SYDLYLSKDKMLLPI
+276 YDLYLSKDKMLLPI

-314 EAIDESYGGNTEFG
+314 EAIDESYEGNTEFGGG

-396 FPVGVKK
+396 LPIGVKK
-403 IGFTKYNDDE
+403 IGFTKYNDEE

-424 TTDLNCCTNIKEL
+424 TTDLNCCANIKEF
-437 QDKNANANG
+437 QDINANG
-446 NANANAV
+446 NANGNTNANDV

-464 TEDRKLNNLNTIIS
+464 TEDRKNNNLNTIIS

>member
-1 MKNILITIIILLSL
+1 MKYILITILILLSL

-25 IKNREEKFTSYR
+25 IKSCKEKFTSYR
-37 TVYISDN
+37 TVYITDN

-52 DRDGRDN
+52 
-59 RNIISNTSGA
+59 IISNSSVA
-69 GTASREK
+69 STAK
-76 QATFAISSDVMV
+76 NATFAISSDIMV

-109 DDYKFLIDPYINKY
+109 DDYKLLIDPYINKY

-145 TRFGIEKCIWDF
+145 TRFGIEQCIWDF
-157 TNKVIAYVYMSDYL
+157 TNKVVAYVYMSDYL
-171 FIQALIKAYRQDKT
+171 FIQALIKAYRQDIKS
-185 RIRLR
+185 IRLR
-190 KIKLEDLKRSDKQF
+190 KIKLEDLKMSYKQF

-224 RYFISGLKD
+224 KYFISGLKD
-233 MDISRIKAFYPVIRA
+233 MDISRIKAFYPVIKA

-253 QYYFNKDTENTEN
+253 RFYFNKDSDNTDN
-266 TEDTENTRDT
+266 TEDTRDT
-276 SYDLYLSKDKMLLPI
+276 TYDLYLSKDKMLLPI

-314 EAIDESYGGNTEFG
+314 EVIDESYGGNTEFG

-403 IGFTKYNDDE
+403 IGFTKYNDEE
-413 YNRPLCYNCQD
+413 YNRPHCYNCQD
-424 TTDLNCCTNIKEL
+424 TTDLNCCANIKEF
-437 QDKNANANG
+437 QDKNG
-446 NANANAV
+446 I

>member
-1 MKNILITIIILLSL
+1 MKYILITILILLSL

-25 IKNREEKFTSYR
+25 IKSCKEKFTSYR
-37 TVYISDN
+37 TVYITDN
-44 IDNLNDRD
+44 IDNLNDSD
-52 DRDGRDN
+52 
-59 RNIISNTSGA
+59 IISNSSVA
-69 GTASREK
+69 STAK
-76 QATFAISSDVMV
+76 NATFAISSDIMV

-109 DDYKFLIDPYINKY
+109 DDYKLLIDPYINKY

-145 TRFGIEKCIWDF
+145 TRFGIEQCIWDF
-157 TNKVIAYVYMSDYL
+157 ANKVVAYVYMSDYL
-171 FIQALIKAYRQDKT
+171 FIQALIKAYRQDIKS
-185 RIRLR
+185 IRLR

-213 GSEYMAILKYS
+213 GSEYMAILNYS
-224 RYFISGLKD
+224 KYFISGLKD
-233 MDISRIKAFYPVIRA
+233 MDISRIKAFYPVIKA

-253 QYYFNKDTENTEN
+253 RFYFNKDTDNTDN
-266 TEDTENTRDT
+266 TEDTRDT
-276 SYDLYLSKDKMLLPI
+276 TYDLYLSKDKMLLPI

-314 EAIDESYGGNTEFG
+314 EVIDESYGGNTEFG

-403 IGFTKYNDDE
+403 IGFTKYNDEE
-413 YNRPLCYNCQD
+413 YNRPHCYNCQD
-424 TTDLNCCTNIKEL
+424 TTDLNCCANIKEF
-437 QDKNANANG
+437 QDKNG
-446 NANANAV
+446 I